1 MTYKQRLDDLVKK
14 CEERGLTVKFV
25 ADRHTRDYLG
35 MNTNAARAMGYTHCG
50 RPMPSKTI
58 FVDSHLS
65 DKDKYSVLK
74 HEVREMD
81 LMANKN
87 MKYFEAH
94 RIALNEE

>member
-1 MTYKQRLDDLVKK
+1 MLFRHRRIISLDGG
-14 CEERGLTVKFV
+14 ES
-25 ADRHTRDYLG
+25 DYE
-35 MNTNAARAMGYTHCG
+35 
-50 RPMPSKTI
+50 PIPPST
-58 FVDSHLS
+58 LS

-94 RIALNEE
+94 RIALNEEQ